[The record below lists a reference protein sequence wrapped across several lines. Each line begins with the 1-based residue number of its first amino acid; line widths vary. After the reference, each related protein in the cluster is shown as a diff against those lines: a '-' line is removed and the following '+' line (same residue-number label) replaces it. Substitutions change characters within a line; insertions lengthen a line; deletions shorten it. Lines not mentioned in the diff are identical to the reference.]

1 MVGASLYVAPVPQTF
16 ASVFRPDAT
25 TDGQIQFH
33 GHSSSWAGMKTGF
46 TWDSFSQ
53 CTIALIDVP
62 TANLWSQSKSRY
74 EVIDPEGIVI
84 KEGTVDGTMT
94 FAVQLTQPLSH
105 TLRVVS
111 NEASKEFEFSPPISF
126 QLVESEEPSEPP
138 SVHIT
143 PNANFT
149 GSSSIEWEGV
159 VGDYDFENKRAFLN
173 DQGSPSIIQ
182 LPRSWYA
189 SLETVADVKM
199 RFGNFTMKR
208 PHSISVGFEPTYQ
221 FNLDPPP
228 ISWFK
233 PYEVSSTIL
242 MNPDG
247 MILDIELEGL
257 APSIE
262 QHEMSFILDSGKIV
276 SAVQDGRIARVEFT
290 TAEEIADISGFVQGR
305 LNIEPYHSDGADE
318 GLHIRQKLTDNIEI
332 TTNPVLFRD
341 NSEETC
347 LAINRNGNWNG
358 SIRLTL
364 IPPQDNVQLDN
375 GGHGGHGG
383 HEGHEVCID
392 LGIGN
397 LSFTP
402 FEIRNRLP
410 AIDDYF
416 FRHVAVD
423 LTIRVECTPYP
434 ISGLFP
440 TEETSF
446 ALRREEILIQ
456 PPIDEV
462 SSCLENGEQ
471 IEWKVDYILGYYP
484 DPYSFKLMHCGR
496 EIPATVVNGDL
507 YFKFDQPSYEEYSN
521 DNSWRLLYDQ
531 VELQQGEC
539 TMPTISLRRY
549 ITELTY
555 ILDPDIPFCR
565 ASPKVEIETNNQ
577 HDIRCRLHIFKSE
590 EDSPVDSKEFVLVHG
605 KVSKEIDDWIE
616 EMHKNDEAPFDLA
629 SSTQWRLEIS
639 LPSRVDETP
648 LLSVDISTKDKEG
661 MDTTAVK
668 RNAREFL
675 DRWAGDPKD
684 IREIQW
690 YQLHKEVCLILGQH
704 TPDYLSKHFQQRK
717 LIPKLIELTEKVKP
731 PYWNKLL
738 RFMKVNGWHGPTSI
752 QEGLEE
758 LWREKD
764 YLEYHEKFKFSGILP
779 SIPDPEDT
787 PPDIANQSDG
797 TTLLEKSDDGESE
810 NEKNKTVDTNRHSQ
824 NATKATAKQ
833 PSSVSSYYNN
843 ANPNATGIRVKN
855 APSARKSRAPAAK
868 AKAVPPTPEVK
879 SNPILDKPKTIETT
893 SSPEQAQSP
902 EDVSPEPSKRVV
914 SEEERKVEAKIEEF
928 RRDFKHP
935 HKNRNRSMASDL
947 RRNFGIYRGRYKSQY
962 PNLEWKDLS
971 K

>member
-1 MVGASLYVAPVPQTF
+1 MSPVPEAF
-16 ASVFRPDAT
+16 AALFRADAKG
-25 TDGQIQFH
+25 DGQIRFH
-33 GHSSSWAGMKTGF
+33 AHSSSWAGMNTRF

-53 CTIALIDVP
+53 CTIALINVP
-62 TANLWSQSKSRY
+62 SANLWSQGKSTY

-84 KEGTVDGTMT
+84 KEGIVDGTTT
-94 FAVQLTQPLSH
+94 FAVQLTHPFCY
-105 TLRVVS
+105 TLRV
-111 NEASKEFEFSPPISF
+111 ASSGVTKEFGLRPPISF
-126 QLVESEEPSEPP
+126 QLVESEIRNEPP
-138 SVHIT
+138 SIHIT
-143 PNANFT
+143 PNADFT
-149 GSSSIEWEGV
+149 GSRSIEWEGV
-159 VGDYDFENKRAFLN
+159 DGDYEFENKRAMLSSK
-173 DQGSPSIIQ
+173 GEPSIIQ
-182 LPRSWYA
+182 LPMPWYS
-189 SLETVADVKM
+189 SLIKKADVKM
-199 RFGNFTMKR
+199 SLVNFTMR
-208 PHSISVGFEPTYQ
+208 GPDRLSNQFEPSYQ
-221 FNLDPPP
+221 FSIDPPP
-228 ISWFK
+228 TSWFK
-233 PYEVSSTIL
+233 PYKVSSTGLI
-242 MNPDG
+242 NPDG
-247 MILDIELEGL
+247 IVLDVELEGL

-262 QHEMSFILDSGKIV
+262 QHKMWFILDSEKIV
-276 SAVQDGRIARVEFT
+276 PAIQDGRIARVKFT
-290 TAEEIADISGFVQGR
+290 TAEEIAEISEFIDGR

-318 GLHIRQKLTDNIEI
+318 GLHIRQKLSDNIEI
-332 TTNPVLFRD
+332 TTIPVLSRD

-347 LAINRNGNWNG
+347 LTINRNGNWNG
-358 SIRLTL
+358 SIKLTL
-364 IPPQDNVQLDN
+364 IPPQDTVPLDN
-375 GGHGGHGG
+375 GGH
-383 HEGHEVCID
+383 EVDLD
-392 LGIGN
+392 LGN
-397 LSFTP
+397 HSFTP
-402 FEIRNRLP
+402 SDVRQLLP
-410 AIDDYF
+410 AIDGYF
-416 FRHVAVD
+416 FGHVAVD
-423 LTIRVECTPYP
+423 VIIRVECTPYP
-434 ISGLFP
+434 NSGLFP
-440 TEETSF
+440 SKSKSF

-531 VELQQGEC
+531 AELQQGEC
-539 TMPTISLRRY
+539 TMPTISLRRE

-616 EMHKNDEAPFDLA
+616 EMHKDDEAPFDLA

-648 LLSVDISTKDKEG
+648 LLSVDISTTNKEG
-661 MDTTAVK
+661 MNTTAVK

-675 DRWAGDPKD
+675 DRWTGDPKD

-690 YQLHKEVCLILGQH
+690 YKLHKEVCFILGQH

-738 RFMKVNGWHGPTSI
+738 RFMKANGWSTDADI
-752 QEGLEE
+752 QDGLQE
-758 LWREKD
+758 LWKARKH
-764 YLEYHEKFKFSGILP
+764 LEYHEKFRSSGVHP
-779 SIPDPEDT
+779 STPDPEDT
-787 PPDIANQSDG
+787 PPPDIENQSDRA
-797 TTLLEKSDDGESE
+797 TLLEKSDDGESE

-855 APSARKSRAPAAK
+855 APSSRKSRAPAAK
-868 AKAVPPTPEVK
+868 AKAVPPAQEVK
-879 SNPILDKPKTIETT
+879 SNSILDKPKTIETT
-893 SSPEQAQSP
+893 SSPEHGQSP
-902 EDVSPEPSKRVV
+902 DPPTPESPERVI
-914 SEEERKVEAKIEEF
+914 SEEENTVVARIEKF
-928 RRDFKHP
+928 RREFKYADTTSKVNRAN
-935 HKNRNRSMASDL
+935 HK
-947 RRNFGIYRGRYKSQY
+947 FSQY
-962 PNLEWKDLS
+962 RKRIKRKYPHLDWRDLG